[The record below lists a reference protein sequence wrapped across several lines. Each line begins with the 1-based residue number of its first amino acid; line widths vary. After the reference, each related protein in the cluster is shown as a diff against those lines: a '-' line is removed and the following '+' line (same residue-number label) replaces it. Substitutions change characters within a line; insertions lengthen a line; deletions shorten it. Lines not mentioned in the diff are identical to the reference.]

1 MKVAVTGANGYIG
14 SHVVNELLKRG
25 HTVIAADMADNN
37 INKQATVVLANI
49 FETSDV
55 FQLLGCPDA
64 VIHMAWRNGFNHNN
78 DSHIIDLPKHWAFT
92 KQLID
97 TGCKSLTVMGTMHE
111 IGYHIGE
118 INENTPCNPMSLYGI
133 SKNSLRQMLLTYTA
147 DKDISLKWLR
157 AFYVTG
163 DDTKN
168 KSIFAKI
175 LEMAAAGQKT
185 FPFTTGV
192 DQYDFTDINT
202 LSQYIAAAATQNN
215 TSGIINVCSG
225 NPIALKDKVEEFIK
239 NNKLDIRPE
248 YGAFPSRKYD
258 SPCTYGNTDKINKI
272 MQADNIKMQQILTG
286 GKQRE

>member
-25 HTVIAADMADNN
+25 HTVIATDMADNN

-92 KQLID
+92 KQIID
-97 TGCKSLTVMGTMHE
+97 ASCKSLTVMGTMHE
-111 IGYHIGE
+111 VGYHVGE

-133 SKNSLRQMLLTYTA
+133 SKNSLRQMLLTYSA
-147 DKDISLKWLR
+147 GKDISLKWLR

>member
-25 HTVIAADMADNN
+25 HTVIATDMADNN

-92 KQLID
+92 KQIID
-97 TGCKSLTVMGTMHE
+97 ASCKSLTVMGTMHE
-111 IGYHIGE
+111 VGYHVGE

-133 SKNSLRQMLLTYTA
+133 SKNSLRQMLLTYSA
-147 DKDISLKWLR
+147 GKDISLKWLR

-185 FPFTTGV
+185 FPFTTGEN
-192 DQYDFTDINT
+192 QYDFTDINT

>member
-25 HTVIAADMADNN
+25 HTVIATDMADNN

-55 FQLLGCPDA
+55 FRLLGCPDA

-92 KQLID
+92 KQIID
-97 TGCKSLTVMGTMHE
+97 AGCKSLTVMGTMHE

-133 SKNSLRQMLLTYTA
+133 SKNSLRQMLLTYSA
-147 DKDISLKWLR
+147 GKDISLKWLR

-168 KSIFAKI
+168 KSIFSKI

-185 FPFTTGV
+185 FPFTKGEN
-192 DQYDFTDINT
+192 QYDFTDINI
-202 LSQYIAAAATQNN
+202 LSQYIAVAATQNN

>member
-25 HTVIAADMADNN
+25 HTVIATDMADNN

-92 KQLID
+92 KHLID
-97 TGCKSLTVMGTMHE
+97 AGCKSLTVMGTMHE

-192 DQYDFTDINT
+192 NQYDFTDINT
-202 LSQYIAAAATQNN
+202 LSQYIAAAATQNK

-225 NPIALKDKVEEFIK
+225 NSIALKDKVEEFIK

-258 SPCTYGNTDKINKI
+258 SPCTYGNPDKINKI

>member
-25 HTVIAADMADNN
+25 HTVIATDMADNN

-55 FQLLGCPDA
+55 FRLLGCPDA

-92 KQLID
+92 KQIID
-97 TGCKSLTVMGTMHE
+97 AGCKSLTVMGTMHE

-133 SKNSLRQMLLTYTA
+133 SKNSLRQMLLTYSA
-147 DKDISLKWLR
+147 GKDISLKWLR

-168 KSIFAKI
+168 KSIFSKI

-185 FPFTTGV
+185 FPFTKGEN
-192 DQYDFTDINT
+192 QYDFTDINIWEPFFIYT
-202 LSQYIAAAATQNN
+202 DDEFKQDDIFCYPIVNDNN
-215 TSGIINVCSG
+215 KIILTMSIINTNHGWQYSISSEFVDKLLVV
-225 NPIALKDKVEEFIK
+225 LK
-239 NNKLDIRPE
+239 R
-248 YGAFPSRKYD
+248 
-258 SPCTYGNTDKINKI
+258 
-272 MQADNIKMQQILTG
+272 
-286 GKQRE
+286 

>member
-25 HTVIAADMADNN
+25 HTVIATDMADNN

-97 TGCKSLTVMGTMHE
+97 AGCKSLTVMGPMHE

-133 SKNSLRQMLLTYTA
+133 SKNSLRQMLLTYSA

-192 DQYDFTDINT
+192 NQYDFTDINT
-202 LSQYIAAAATQNN
+202 LSQYIAAAATQNK

>member
-14 SHVVNELLKRG
+14 SHVVNELLNRG
-25 HTVIAADMADNN
+25 HAVIATDIADGN
-37 INKQATVVLANI
+37 INKNAQIILANI
-49 FETSDV
+49 FETNDV

-92 KQLID
+92 KQIID
-97 TGCKSLTVMGTMHE
+97 AGCKSLTVMGTMHE

-147 DKDISLKWLR
+147 GKDISLKWLR

-185 FPFTTGV
+185 FPFTTGMN
-192 DQYDFTDINT
+192 QYDFTDINT
-202 LSQYIAAAATQNN
+202 LAKYIAAAATQNK

-258 SPCTYGNTDKINKI
+258 SPCIYGDPTKIKQI
-272 MQADNIKMQQILTG
+272 MKKDIMTLKNIKAQG
-286 GKQRE
+286 SQRG

>member
-25 HTVIAADMADNN
+25 HTVIATDMADNN

-92 KQLID
+92 KHLID
-97 TGCKSLTVMGTMHE
+97 AGCKSLTVMGTMHE

-192 DQYDFTDINT
+192 NQYDFTDINT
-202 LSQYIAAAATQNN
+202 LSQYIAAAATQNK

-225 NPIALKDKVEEFIK
+225 NSIALKDKVEEFIK

>member
-25 HTVIAADMADNN
+25 HTVIATDMADNN

-92 KQLID
+92 KQIID
-97 TGCKSLTVMGTMHE
+97 ASCKSLTVMGTMHE
-111 IGYHIGE
+111 VGYHVGE

-133 SKNSLRQMLLTYTA
+133 SKNSLRQMLLTYSA

-192 DQYDFTDINT
+192 NQYDFTDINT
-202 LSQYIAAAATQNN
+202 LSQYIAAAATQNK

-225 NPIALKDKVEEFIK
+225 NSIALKDKVEEFIK

>member
-25 HTVIAADMADNN
+25 HTVIATDMADNN

-92 KQLID
+92 KQIID
-97 TGCKSLTVMGTMHE
+97 ASCKSLTVMGTMHE
-111 IGYHIGE
+111 VGYHVGE

-133 SKNSLRQMLLTYTA
+133 SKNSLRQMLLTYSA
-147 DKDISLKWLR
+147 GKDISLKWLR

-192 DQYDFTDINT
+192 NQYDFTDINT

>member
-25 HTVIAADMADNN
+25 HTVIATDMADNN

-97 TGCKSLTVMGTMHE
+97 AGCKSLTVMGTMHE

-192 DQYDFTDINT
+192 NQYDFTDINT
-202 LSQYIAAAATQNN
+202 LSQYIAAAATQNK

>member
-25 HTVIAADMADNN
+25 HTVIATDMADNN

-97 TGCKSLTVMGTMHE
+97 AGCKSLTVMGTMHE

-192 DQYDFTDINT
+192 NQYDFTDINT
-202 LSQYIAAAATQNN
+202 LSQYIAAAATQNK

-225 NPIALKDKVEEFIK
+225 NSIALKDKVEEFIK

>member
-25 HTVIAADMADNN
+25 HTVIATDMADNN

-92 KQLID
+92 KQIID
-97 TGCKSLTVMGTMHE
+97 ASCKSLTVMGTMHE
-111 IGYHIGE
+111 VGYHVGE

-192 DQYDFTDINT
+192 NQYDFTDINT
-202 LSQYIAAAATQNN
+202 LSQYIAAAATQNK

>member
-25 HTVIAADMADNN
+25 HTVIATDMADNN

-92 KQLID
+92 KQIID
-97 TGCKSLTVMGTMHE
+97 AGCKSLTVMGTMHE
-111 IGYHIGE
+111 VGYHVGE

-133 SKNSLRQMLLTYTA
+133 SKNSLRQMLLTYSA
-147 DKDISLKWLR
+147 GKDISLKWLR

-192 DQYDFTDINT
+192 NQYDFTDINT